1 VGDERRKGSD
11 ESDDAVSDLELTDED
26 ADSVRGGDGTLAVSN
41 VLKAQHDTAN
51 STISNIR

>member
-1 VGDERRKGSD
+1 MSDEREVN

-26 ADSVRGGDGTLAVSN
+26 ADSVRGGDGTLTVSN

-51 STISNIR
+51 STIGNIR